1 MEIENE
7 EKKMT
12 IDKLSDTLK
21 EIYNIAKNR
30 ELTYIEIKEEYGI
43 SIYAI
48 SDLLDLDVKQLEVE
62 NLQNTIEV
70 IKTSKNITSA
80 GAKLNMGNRLV
91 GFIKNSMSIDTDRKK
106 HYSKEYYEEFY
117 KCAQQIFKKISNGER
132 IEDVSTQ
139 LGLKLDDTEELLFRY
154 SELLNRLQA
163 RYRRSCDKN
172 KILESYKIK
181 YFFDD
186 DISNYIKEGTQSAYV
201 NRAIRLFLIE
211 KGIIENIEGGEH
223 EQ

>member
-12 IDKLSDTLK
+12 IDKLSDILK

>member
-1 MEIENE
+1 MKIENE